1 MAQYYFLFSD
11 GKHTFSDSD
20 GIDLPG
26 IVAARAHAR
35 VQIRDIKAVCPI
47 RSWSE
52 WMMIVSDANGKII
65 AEINFESA
73 SVNDSPLMGADRE
86 F

>member
-1 MAQYYFLFSD
+1 MTKYYFLFSD
-11 GKHTFSDSD
+11 GKRIFSDSD

-35 VQIRDIKAVCPI
+35 AQIRDIKAVCSI

-52 WMMIVSDANGKII
+52 WMMIVSDANGKVI
-65 AEINFESA
+65 AEINFDSA
-73 SVNDSPLMGADRE
+73 SVMDSTLMGVDGD
-86 F
+86 